1 MPEADGPYCN
11 VKFTRA
17 RENTDD
23 SQRAAVSAGR
33 SWATSGRVALLVLSV
48 LLVAA
53 VVALRV
59 TFYQNIQ
66 TKKSLQQLQD
76 KYDAVATNLT
86 NETCKCDVGW
96 EPHGG
101 KCYFFSPYD
110 ADWDNTRKICQVLG
124 GHLVVIESREEQR
137 FLESRL
143 REKMEHAE
151 DKFWIGLTD
160 AKTEG
165 EWLWVDGS
173 RLDERV
179 TFWIGYEPD
188 NWKMYNLGGEN
199 CVGMGEKV
207 GARNLKC
214 WFDKNCIE
222 LHKSICEKQE
232 RKLPHT
238 CV

>member
-1 MPEADGPYCN
+1 MSEADILYSD
-11 VKFTRA
+11 VKFRRA
-17 RENTDD
+17 RENTDGPTSLSAESTYSEVKILKAQPPSQPPD

-59 TFYQNIQ
+59 TIYQNIQ

-86 NETCKCDVGW
+86 RNLSGCKC
-96 EPHGG
+96 H
-101 KCYFFSPYD
+101 
-110 ADWDNTRKICQVLG
+110 
-124 GHLVVIESREEQR
+124 HLFPLQR

-160 AKTEG
+160 AETEG

>member
-1 MPEADGPYCN
+1 
-11 VKFTRA
+11 
-17 RENTDD
+17 
-23 SQRAAVSAGR
+23 QRAAVSAGR
-33 SWATSGRVALLVLSV
+33 SWATSGRVALLVLI
-48 LLVAA
+48 
-53 VVALRV
+53 
-59 TFYQNIQ
+59 YQNIQ

-86 NETCKCDVGW
+86 SNLNVAACDVGW

-124 GHLVVIESREEQR
+124 GHLVVIESREEQ
-137 FLESRL
+137 SRL

>member
-1 MPEADGPYCN
+1 
-11 VKFTRA
+11 
-17 RENTDD
+17 
-23 SQRAAVSAGR
+23 AAVSAGR

-53 VVALRV
+53 VVALGV
-59 TFYQNIQ
+59 CC
-66 TKKSLQQLQD
+66 
-76 KYDAVATNLT
+76 NLLKD
-86 NETCKCDVGW
+86 ETCKCDVGW

-110 ADWDNTRKICQVLG
+110 ADWNKSRNICRVLG
-124 GHLVVIESREEQR
+124 GHLVVIESCKCHHLFPLQR

-160 AKTEG
+160 AETEG

-179 TFWIGYEPD
+179 TFWLGNEPD
-188 NWKMYNLGGEN
+188 NWTGEN
-199 CVGMGEKV
+199 PDGEDCVRMGEKA
-207 GARNLKC
+207 GARDLMV
-214 WFDKNCIE
+214 WVDKSCK
-222 LHKSICEKQE
+222 LPHKSICEKQE
-232 RKLPHT
+232 RTLPRT